1 MEEIFE
7 LLNQIDF
14 TLLESSNVNV
24 EKASDLIS
32 DSSHD
37 ISVRKSKESS
47 DDIDLEGL
55 CEEVIRGQ
63 CVDRTDFR
71 SLVTELDSDFGNVEC
86 RSEGDLRTIIEE
98 LESVGLKFNVNS
110 GFDVFCGGKTVKCPC
125 EWNSLPADKR
135 IALLDELRQ
144 QVAFHGVSGAFYL
157 RGIFYN
163 IGRDNV
169 LKRVSWF

>member
-1 MEEIFE
+1 MA
-7 LLNQIDF
+7 LNEIDF

-24 EKASDLIS
+24 EKASNLIS

-55 CEEVIRGQ
+55 CEEVIRGE
-63 CVDRTDFR
+63 CVDRIDFR
-71 SLVTELDSDFGNVEC
+71 SLVNELDSGFENIEC
-86 RSEGDLRTIIEE
+86 RSEGDLRTIIGE
-98 LESVGLKFNVNS
+98 LESAGLKFNVNN

-125 EWNSLPADKR
+125 EWNYLPEDKR

-144 QVAFHGVSGAFYL
+144 QVAFHGVSRAFNL

-169 LKRVSWF
+169 LKRVNWF

>member
-7 LLNQIDF
+7 LLNEIDF

-37 ISVRKSKESS
+37 ISVRKCKESS

-55 CEEVIRGQ
+55 CEEVIRGE
-63 CVDRTDFR
+63 CVDRIYFR
-71 SLVTELDSDFGNVEC
+71 SLVNELDSGFENIEC
-86 RSEGDLRTIIEE
+86 RSEGDLRTIREE
-98 LESVGLKFNVNS
+98 LESVGLKFNVDS
-110 GFDVFCGGKTVKCPC
+110 GFDVFCGGKTVRCPR
-125 EWNSLPADKR
+125 EWDSLPADKR
-135 IALLDELRQ
+135 NALLDELRQ

-157 RGIFYN
+157 SEIFYN